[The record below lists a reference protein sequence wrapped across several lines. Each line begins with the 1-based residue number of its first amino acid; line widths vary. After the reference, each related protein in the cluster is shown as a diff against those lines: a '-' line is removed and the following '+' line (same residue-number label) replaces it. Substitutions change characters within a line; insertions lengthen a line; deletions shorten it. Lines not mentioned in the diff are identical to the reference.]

1 MTALLAPH
9 QSPNMSNYSQEETR
23 AKLSKLANAGCLLC
37 SLVAAASLF
46 LEAINRHGSNVDEEK
61 IHPGCCNIQRIFF
74 QTMMWNFPPY
84 YNAIYMRELPI

>member
-37 SLVAAASLF
+37 SSVAAASLF

-61 IHPGCCNIQRIFF
+61 IHPVTYNVFF
-74 QTMMWNFPPY
+74 SNDDV
-84 YNAIYMRELPI
+84 ELPNIIMLFICELPMYP